1 MSKELEDEGG
11 DWERRLLGRAT
22 TTGRGVAA
30 GVDTGWGRRGR
41 MGFVCAGFVGLC
53 ERVVDCCVG
62 MWTGIWGWAFLC
74 LALPAR
80 ECFLLTAGR
89 PVRGPYVAGDGW
101 AAGEIKRCAAADPR
115 PCRRTARAQN
125 FSLRLNFS

>member
-1 MSKELEDEGG
+1 MKEATGSGG
-11 DWERRLLGRAT
+11 CWG
-22 TTGRGVAA
+22 
-30 GVDTGWGRRGR
+30 GRRRRGGAWR
-41 MGFVCAGFVGLC
+41 RGWIRDGGGGAEWALCVLARFVGLC